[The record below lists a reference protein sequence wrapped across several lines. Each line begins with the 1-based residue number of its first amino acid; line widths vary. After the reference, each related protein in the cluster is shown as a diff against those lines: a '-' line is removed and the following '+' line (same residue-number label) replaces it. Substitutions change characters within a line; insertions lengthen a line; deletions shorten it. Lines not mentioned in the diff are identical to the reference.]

1 MLGVIRPLIASV
13 VLLLV
18 LVHPASSLAQSG
30 PPPGSPSPAPTSLTP
45 GAIPVVGP
53 DGTGAAPSPPIGPE
67 WQTTLERDLE
77 VRWMRLVACDGGFVL
92 LAYGYDARGRP
103 RTEIWRSERGLEWA
117 RGEDIRPRGD
127 PVRDRWSV
135 FELVVFDGELL
146 ALGGEDRRLVVWRS
160 PDCGASWRRLADR
173 PVLRLGRES
182 IGLMS
187 LAVAATADT
196 LLVMGWQGGE
206 ELPRARWAWTLGT
219 DRAWRRIPGGLEES
233 VDFGLAS
240 DGRVFSAVRLKVVPD
255 DFAESWFVTS
265 PDGHTWSDVAILP
278 DRIRPVPDPAR
289 DRYLLETQ
297 VAEAGNRPQILA
309 SADGTDWSP
318 VASAR
323 ALAPSSPARLYA
335 DGGVLVWV
343 ADVIDE
349 TDDNPWSW
357 IGVSED
363 GGLTWSV
370 SAGWPDMA
378 LAGLVSVAVTESA
391 VALAVTGDRFDGLRV
406 MLLPRP
412 TPAFGHLAAIG

>member
-1 MLGVIRPLIASV
+1 
-13 VLLLV
+13 
-18 LVHPASSLAQSG
+18 
-30 PPPGSPSPAPTSLTP
+30 
-45 GAIPVVGP
+45 
-53 DGTGAAPSPPIGPE
+53 
-67 WQTTLERDLE
+67 
-77 VRWMRLVACDGGFVL
+77 
-92 LAYGYDARGRP
+92 
-103 RTEIWRSERGLEWA
+103 
-117 RGEDIRPRGD
+117 
-127 PVRDRWSV
+127 
-135 FELVVFDGELL
+135 
-146 ALGGEDRRLVVWRS
+146 
-160 PDCGASWRRLADR
+160 
-173 PVLRLGRES
+173 
-182 IGLMS
+182 
-187 LAVAATADT
+187 
-196 LLVMGWQGGE
+196 
-206 ELPRARWAWTLGT
+206 
-219 DRAWRRIPGGLEES
+219 
-233 VDFGLAS
+233 
-240 DGRVFSAVRLKVVPD
+240 VVPD

-349 TDDNPWSW
+349 IDDNPWSW

-363 GGLTWSV
+363 GGSTWSV

-406 MLLPRP
+406 MVLPRP